1 MNSKP
6 IVGQKSKLTQLTV
19 KKPVGLMQFLIG
31 ELKGKSR
38 TTVKSLLAHRQ
49 VSVGAHTITQ
59 FDYPLEPNQI
69 VTVNWGVVAEQTRL
83 RGVKILFED
92 PYLIVIDKEAGMLS
106 IATAK
111 EKLLTT
117 YSILSA
123 HVKKENPNN
132 RIFVVHRLDRDT
144 SGVMMF
150 AKSEQV
156 QEIMQKDW
164 QNAVIRRSYIAVVE
178 GVVEKDEDTI
188 RSFLKENKMLIMYS
202 TKVPGEG
209 DEAITHY
216 KVLKRD
222 EEFSLLQ
229 VELETGRKNQI
240 RVHMKELGHPIAGDK
255 KYGSKLNPLKRSC
268 LHANLLA
275 FKHPITGEELSFET
289 PAPHRFLGM
298 FHLGGMPKLD

>member
-1 MNSKP
+1 MSTAPSKK
-6 IVGQKSKLTQLTV
+6 QKTKVTQLTV
-19 KKPVGLMQFLIG
+19 TKPTRLMEFLI
-31 ELKGKSR
+31 EQLKGKSR

-49 VSVGAHTITQ
+49 VSVGTHFITQ
-59 FDYPLEPNQI
+59 FDFPLEPDQL
-69 VTVNWGVVAEQTRL
+69 VTINWGIVPEQTRL
-83 RGVKILFED
+83 RGVRILLED

-123 HVKKENPNN
+123 HVKKEDPTN

-150 AKSEQV
+150 AKSEKV
-156 QEIMQKDW
+156 QEIMQKAW
-164 QNAVIRRSYIAVVE
+164 QDAVIRRSYIAVVE
-178 GVVEKDEDTI
+178 GIVEKDGDTI
-188 RSFLKENKMLIMYS
+188 RSFLKENKMLFMYS

-216 KVLKRD
+216 KVLKRSD
-222 EEFSLLQ
+222 EFSLLE

-240 RVHMKELGHPIAGDK
+240 RVHMKELGHPVAGDK
-255 KYGSKLNPLKRSC
+255 KYGSKMNPLRRTC
-268 LHANLLA
+268 LHANILA

-289 PAPHRFLGM
+289 PPPHRFLSL
-298 FHLGGMPKLD
+298 FS

>member
-1 MNSKP
+1 MIAKP
-6 IVGQKSKLTQLTV
+6 VIKEKGKLTQLTV
-19 KKPVGLMQFLIG
+19 KKPAPLMQFLI
-31 ELKGKSR
+31 EQLPGKSR

-49 VSVGAHTITQ
+49 ISVGAHAITQ
-59 FDYPLEPNQI
+59 FDYPLEPGHM
-69 VTVNWGVVAEQTRL
+69 VTINWGVVTEQKRL

-92 PYLIVIDKEAGMLS
+92 PYVVVIEKEAGMLS

-123 HVKKENPNN
+123 HVKKEDPTN
-132 RIFVVHRLDRDT
+132 RIFVLHRLDRDT

-150 AKSEQV
+150 AKNEEI
-156 QEIMQKDW
+156 QEVMQKAW
-164 QNAVIRRSYIAVVE
+164 QEAVIRRSYIAVVE

-188 RSFLKENKMLIMYS
+188 RSFLKENKMLFMYS

-216 KVLKRD
+216 KVLKRS

-255 KYGSKLNPLKRSC
+255 KYGSKVNPLRRTC

-275 FKHPITGEELSFET
+275 FKHPITGEELTFET
-289 PAPHRFLGM
+289 PTPHRFLTL
-298 FHLGGMPKLD
+298 FS

>member
-1 MNSKP
+1 MIAKP
-6 IVGQKSKLTQLTV
+6 ENKDKSKLTQLTV
-19 KKPVGLMQFLIG
+19 KKPAPLMQFLI
-31 ELKGKSR
+31 EQLPGKSR

-49 VSVGAHTITQ
+49 VSVGVHAITQ
-59 FDYPLEPNQI
+59 FDYPLEPGQM
-69 VTVNWGVVAEQTRL
+69 VTINWGVVTEQTRL

-92 PYLIVIDKEAGMLS
+92 PYIVVIEKEAGMLS

-123 HVKKENPNN
+123 HVKKEDPTN

-150 AKSEQV
+150 AKSEAI
-156 QEIMQKDW
+156 QEIMQKAW
-164 QNAVIRRSYIAVVE
+164 QEAVIRRSYIAVVE
-178 GVVEKDEDTI
+178 GYVEKDKDTI
-188 RSFLKENKMLIMYS
+188 RSFLKENKMLFMYS

-216 KVLKRD
+216 KVLKRS
-222 EEFSLLQ
+222 EEFSLLE

-240 RVHMKELGHPIAGDK
+240 RVHMKELGHSIAGDK
-255 KYGSKLNPLKRSC
+255 KYGSKVNPLRRTC

-275 FKHPITGEELSFET
+275 FIHPVTGEELTFET
-289 PAPHRFLGM
+289 PTPHRFLTL
-298 FHLGGMPKLD
+298 FQ

>member
-1 MNSKP
+1 MIAKP
-6 IVGQKSKLTQLTV
+6 ENKDKSKLTQLTV
-19 KKPVGLMQFLIG
+19 KKPAPLMQYLI
-31 ELKGKSR
+31 EQLPGKSR

-49 VSVGAHTITQ
+49 VSVGAHAITQ
-59 FDYPLEPNQI
+59 FDYPLEPGQM
-69 VTVNWGVVAEQTRL
+69 VTINWGVVTEQTRL

-92 PYLIVIDKEAGMLS
+92 PYIVVIEKEAGMLS

-123 HVKKENPNN
+123 HVKKEDPTN

-150 AKSEQV
+150 AKSEAI
-156 QEIMQKDW
+156 QEIMQKAW
-164 QNAVIRRSYIAVVE
+164 QEAVIRRSYIAVVE
-178 GVVEKDEDTI
+178 GFVEKDEDTI
-188 RSFLKENKMLIMYS
+188 RSFLKENKMLFMYS

-216 KVLKRD
+216 KVLKRS
-222 EEFSLLQ
+222 EEFSLLE

-240 RVHMKELGHPIAGDK
+240 RVHMKELGHSIAGDK
-255 KYGSKLNPLKRSC
+255 KYGSKVNPLRRTC

-275 FKHPITGEELSFET
+275 FIHPVTGEELTFET
-289 PAPHRFLGM
+289 PTPHRFLTL
-298 FHLGGMPKLD
+298 FQ

>member
-1 MNSKP
+1 MSNNPSNK
-6 IVGQKSKLTQLTV
+6 QKAKVTQLTV
-19 KKPVGLMQFLIG
+19 TKPARLMEFLI
-31 ELKGKSR
+31 EQLKGKSR

-49 VSVGAHTITQ
+49 ISVGTHTVTQ
-59 FDYPLEPNQI
+59 FDFPLEPNQL
-69 VTVNWGVVAEQTRL
+69 VTINWGVVPEQTRL
-83 RGVKILFED
+83 RGVRILFED

-117 YSILSA
+117 YSILSS
-123 HVKKENPNN
+123 HVKKEDPTN

-150 AKSEQV
+150 AKSEKV
-156 QEIMQKDW
+156 QEIMQKEW
-164 QNAVIRRSYIAVVE
+164 QEAVIRRSYIAVVE
-178 GVVEKDEDTI
+178 GIVEKDEDTI

-216 KVLKRD
+216 KVLKRS
-222 EEFSLLQ
+222 EEFSLLE

-240 RVHMKELGHPIAGDK
+240 RVHIKELGHPVAGDK
-255 KYGSKLNPLKRSC
+255 KYGSKHNPLRRTC
-268 LHANLLA
+268 LHANILA

-289 PAPHRFLGM
+289 PPPHRFLTL
-298 FHLGGMPKLD
+298 FS

>member
-1 MNSKP
+1 MSTTPSNKQKAKVTQFTVTKP
-6 IVGQKSKLTQLTV
+6 S
-19 KKPVGLMQFLIG
+19 PLMAFLI
-31 ELKGKSR
+31 EQLKGKSR
-38 TTVKSLLAHRQ
+38 TTIKSLLAHRQ
-49 VSVGAHTITQ
+49 VSVGTHTITQ
-59 FDYPLEPNQI
+59 FDYPLEPNQL
-69 VTVNWGVVAEQTRL
+69 VTINWGVVPEQTRL
-83 RGVKILFED
+83 RGVRILFED

-123 HVKKENPNN
+123 HVKKEDPTN

-150 AKSEQV
+150 AKSEKV
-156 QEIMQKDW
+156 QEIMQKEW
-164 QNAVIRRSYIAVVE
+164 QEAVIRRSYIAVVE
-178 GVVEKDEDTI
+178 GIVEKDEDTI
-188 RSFLKENKMLIMYS
+188 RSFLKENKMLFMYS

-216 KVLKRD
+216 KVLKRS
-222 EEFSLLQ
+222 EEFSLLE

-240 RVHMKELGHPIAGDK
+240 RVHMKEMGHPVAGDK
-255 KYGSKLNPLKRSC
+255 KYGSKHNPLRRTC
-268 LHANLLA
+268 LHANILA

-289 PAPHRFLGM
+289 PPPHRFLTL
-298 FHLGGMPKLD
+298 FQ

>member
-1 MNSKP
+1 MTTRPEGK
-6 IVGQKSKLTQLTV
+6 QKAKLTQLTV
-19 KKPVGLMQFLIG
+19 KKPTRLMQFLMD

-38 TTVKSLLAHRQ
+38 TTIKALLAHRQ
-49 VSVGAHTITQ
+49 ITVGTLTITQ
-59 FDYPLEPNQI
+59 FDYPLEPNQS
-69 VTVNWGVVAEQTRL
+69 VTINWGVVAEQTRL
-83 RGVKILFED
+83 RGVRILFED

-156 QEIMQKDW
+156 QEIMQKEW
-164 QNAVIRRSYIAVVE
+164 QEAVIRRSYIAVVE
-178 GVVEKDEDTI
+178 GKVEKDEDTI

-222 EEFSLLQ
+222 EEFTLLQ

-255 KYGSKLNPLKRSC
+255 KYGSKVNPLRRTC